1 MFALRSSLYRHKVI
15 SGIRG
20 YCAFIFGL
28 KTRWLIKQDMMTQLK
43 QKKKTQTSICFTFC
57 MWPLSSPF
65 NLSLLKSNLNFQ
77 WHFSARG
84 DFLAVVYILVHNS
97 WYSRSSSNVVC
108 KSFCLSVVFVAAIRH
123 ADKCCHIL
131 TDFQQHQNWQVN
143 QTVNGFGS
151 TIFKETIRTTER
163 DWRCNW
169 VLGSER

>member
-15 SGIRG
+15 SRIRG
-20 YCAFIFGL
+20 YCAFIFGR
-28 KTRWLIKQDMMTQLK
+28 KTRWSIKQDMMTQLK

-108 KSFCLSVVFVAAIRH
+108 KKLLPVCRLCYS
-123 ADKCCHIL
+123 
-131 TDFQQHQNWQVN
+131 HQTCWQVLSHFD
-143 QTVNGFGS
+143 GFPTKSKLAGES
-151 TIFKETIRTTER
+151 DSKWIWFNNIQR
-163 DWRCNW
+163 DYKNNRAR
-169 VLGSER
+169 LKM